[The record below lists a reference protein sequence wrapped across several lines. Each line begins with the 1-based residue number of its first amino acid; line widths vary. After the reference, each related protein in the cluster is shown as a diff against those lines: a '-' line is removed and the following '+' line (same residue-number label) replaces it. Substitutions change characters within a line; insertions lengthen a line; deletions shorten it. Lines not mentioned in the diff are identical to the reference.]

1 MTTYNKLQ
9 GVEWLKQANDNFAL
23 MESAELIELASDA
36 ETITGTDAT
45 KGVTPA
51 GLQAKVSSATA
62 KGIVELATSA
72 ETIAV
77 TDQTRVV
84 TPYGLGATLAKIDI
98 ISFVG
103 KNLAGACTMTG
114 VKAGDVVFSVTGQ
127 VAADVGDKSSLFEG
141 TITVNDQIQQSSA
154 TDLSTKVYM
163 ALIYRLS

>member
-1 MTTYNKLQ
+1 MPYAKIQ
-9 GVEWLKQANDNFAL
+9 GADWLKQLNDNFDAID
-23 MESAELIELASDA
+23 SASLIALASEA
-36 ETITGTDAT
+36 ETITGTDDG
-45 KGVTPA
+45 KGISPA

-77 TDQTRVV
+77 TDQTRAV

-127 VAADVGDKSSLFEG
+127 VAADVGDKSSLFES

>member
-1 MTTYNKLQ
+1 MPYAPISGMDWIRQLN
-9 GVEWLKQANDNFAL
+9 ENFSVL
-23 MESAELIELASDA
+23 ENAELIELASDA

-51 GLQAKVSSATA
+51 GLQAKVASVTA
-62 KGIVELATSA
+62 KGISELATNA

-77 TDQTRVV
+77 TDQARTV
-84 TPYGLGATLAKIDI
+84 TPYGLGAALASLDT

-103 KNLAGACTMTG
+103 RNLAGACTMTG

-127 VAADVGDKSSLFEG
+127 VAADVGNKASLFET
-141 TITVNDQIQQSSA
+141 TITVNDQIQQVSA

-163 ALIYRLS
+163 AFIFRQS